1 MKSLSRVG
9 CVARWEQSMG
19 AAPSFATPRGGG
31 KQRAMSLAA
40 RRIVGELEEG
50 MGDDKERNSLLAFA
64 EMLENRGSAS
74 GRSRGALTAQILFR
88 VAAVVVGGGTHTA
101 AFCCCCRCRCRGWW
115 CRCSSL
121 FACCLLL
128 PSLGVPCFAVGSSWV
143 VQPRRSSMGS
153 SRLSRAHTSTAH
165 PSRTPPVGTYLRGP
179 RTPCAQAQNPE

>member
-1 MKSLSRVG
+1 MMTDDDDVTHPCRLCG
-9 CVARWEQSMG
+9 TRWEQSMG

-128 PSLGVPCFAVGSSWV
+128 PSLGVPCFC
-143 VQPRRSSMGS
+143 
-153 SRLSRAHTSTAH
+153 SRVNQAWAALACHA
-165 PSRTPPVGTYLRGP
+165 RTPAQLTHQEHPRWAHIFETP

>member
-1 MKSLSRVG
+1 MMMESLTRVV

-74 GRSRGALTAQILFR
+74 GRSRGALTAHIFFVSLSLSLLLLLSW
-88 VAAVVVGGGTHTA
+88 VVVPVLIT
-101 AFCCCCRCRCRGWW
+101 FCVL
-115 CRCSSL
+115 SL
-121 FACCLLL
+121 APILGCAVLL
-128 PSLGVPCFAVGSSWV
+128 PSSRRAAASIKHGQLSPVTRAHQHSS
-143 VQPRRSSMGS
+143 PIKNTPGGHIS
-153 SRLSRAHTSTAH
+153 SR
-165 PSRTPPVGTYLRGP
+165 P

>member
-1 MKSLSRVG
+1 
-9 CVARWEQSMG
+9 MG

-88 VAAVVVGGGTHTA
+88 VAAVVAVAVA
-101 AFCCCCRCRCRGWW
+101 AVLPWVVVPMLITFCVLPLAPILGC
-115 CRCSSL
+115 
-121 FACCLLL
+121 AVLL
-128 PSLGVPCFAVGSSWV
+128 PSSRRAAASIKHGQLSPVTRAHQHSS
-143 VQPRRSSMGS
+143 PIKNTPGGHISSRPPNPLRSSS
-153 SRLSRAHTSTAH
+153 
-165 PSRTPPVGTYLRGP
+165 
-179 RTPCAQAQNPE
+179 NPE

>member
-1 MKSLSRVG
+1 
-9 CVARWEQSMG
+9 MG

-88 VAAVVVGGGTHTA
+88 VAVVVAVAAVVVGGGADAHHFLRA
-101 AFCCCCRCRCRGWW
+101 ASRSRECCWRG
-115 CRCSSL
+115 
-121 FACCLLL
+121 
-128 PSLGVPCFAVGSSWV
+128 
-143 VQPRRSSMGS
+143 
-153 SRLSRAHTSTAH
+153 H
-165 PSRTPPVGTYLRGP
+165 
-179 RTPCAQAQNPE
+179 

>member
-1 MKSLSRVG
+1 
-9 CVARWEQSMG
+9 MG

-88 VAAVVVGGGTHTA
+88 VAAVVAVAVA
-101 AFCCCCRCRCRGWW
+101 AV
-115 CRCSSL
+115 
-121 FACCLLL
+121 L
-128 PSLGVPCFAVGSSWV
+128 PWVVVPMLITLRAASRSHPWVCFAVVGCAAASIKHGQLSPVTRAHQHSS
-143 VQPRRSSMGS
+143 PIKNTPGGHIS
-153 SRLSRAHTSTAH
+153 SR
-165 PSRTPPVGTYLRGP
+165 P
-179 RTPCAQAQNPE
+179 RTPCAQAQTPHDSHAHGCTQCLQGIS